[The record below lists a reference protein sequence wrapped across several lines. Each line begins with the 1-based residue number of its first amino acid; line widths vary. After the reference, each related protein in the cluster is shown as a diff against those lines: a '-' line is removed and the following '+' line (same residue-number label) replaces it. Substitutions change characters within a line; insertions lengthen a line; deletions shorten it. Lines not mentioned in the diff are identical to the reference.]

1 MRCAVLGSG
10 SAGNALL
17 VSTGQ
22 TTVLV
27 DSGYSVKAL
36 EARAAALEFDL
47 AALDAILVTHEHDDH
62 LGGVLPLSRK
72 YDLTIHW
79 TRGTRLAAL
88 ERHSAAAREVEFSP
102 HTGFAIGDLDI
113 LPVAV
118 PHDAREPAQFVFAHE
133 GARLGLLTDLGSITP
148 HVVAAYAGCDALVLE
163 FNHDPALLEG
173 SVYPTS
179 LKRRI
184 SSAYGQLSNVQSLD
198 LLARLDTSRLQCLV
212 AAHLSEKTNRPGLV
226 ADCLAAQLPAVP
238 ATIAPQE
245 GVVPWFDVKAA

>member
-1 MRCAVLGSG
+1 
-10 SAGNALL
+10 
-17 VSTGQ
+17 
-22 TTVLV
+22 
-27 DSGYSVKAL
+27 
-36 EARAAALEFDL
+36 
-47 AALDAILVTHEHDDH
+47 
-62 LGGVLPLSRK
+62 
-72 YDLTIHW
+72 
-79 TRGTRLAAL
+79 
-88 ERHSAAAREVEFSP
+88 
-102 HTGFAIGDLDI
+102 
-113 LPVAV
+113 
-118 PHDAREPAQFVFAHE
+118 
-133 GARLGLLTDLGSITP
+133 LGSITP

-184 SSAYGQLSNVQSLD
+184 SSAYGHLSNVQSLD